1 MERFA
6 EVFAAHYGDRLEP
19 QSLQELES
27 VLVEADGGG
36 YNPRRGEDLRELLP
50 WREAPSA
57 AELEA
62 HWLRRFPHSVV
73 PMPGLEEVLEELTSD
88 GWLLGIVTNGGVTGQ
103 NAKIDR
109 LKLRRFM
116 GTVIV
121 SEAVGCKKPDPRIF
135 ELACDELG
143 VRADDCWFV
152 GDHAVNDVVG
162 AARFGMRA
170 VWITYESGGPP
181 WPEAE
186 APPAHRVESLL
197 ELPGILSA
205 AR

>member
-6 EVFAAHYGDRLEP
+6 EAFATHYGDRLEP
-19 QSLQELES
+19 QSLEELEA
-27 VLVEADGGG
+27 VLLEADGGG
-36 YNPRRGEDLRELLP
+36 YNRRRGEDLRGLLP
-50 WREAPSA
+50 WRDPPSA
-57 AELEA
+57 AQLDA
-62 HWLRRFPHSVV
+62 HWLSRFPHSVV

-143 VRADDCWFV
+143 VRAEACWFV
-152 GDHAVNDVVG
+152 GDHAVNG
-162 AARFGMRA
+162 
-170 VWITYESGGPP
+170 
-181 WPEAE
+181 
-186 APPAHRVESLL
+186 
-197 ELPGILSA
+197 
-205 AR
+205 